1 MNNITPD
8 EFSGTKGFFASLAKY
23 YSDFL
28 ANDFKKTRLPKR
40 RYSLKD
46 RKGKRIGT
54 SLKHFSGFYRIINS
68 ALQTKNLASSDI
80 SYRTININKGQYTAH
95 LDSLTVK
102 SIKAEIN
109 SIKEDDFQDFIKS
122 YIEQIT
128 IRVKKEKLDA
138 VLFTESLI
146 ESLGLGLKRHI
157 IFNLLERLQP
167 YFEKSPNN
175 PVDKLIEIED
185 ELTETLLAAF
195 EEESSIAVTSL
206 LVDKD
211 DKPLRKLIN
220 DKFELSVIKKNLQI
234 YFDTFSVEDLYDNF
248 REMLANS
255 ELIDKVEFYLNLGE
269 ASYKNNKFPIYFIP
283 LEVEKKQGTISLS
296 ISNILY
302 VNKKAIDYISQDI
315 MRKLE
320 KSVPSY
326 VKDRV
331 VYIEDN
337 ASIYSMANDLI
348 SKIMDSFNLGGT
360 MNFGNQM
367 TPEVKN
373 TEIRVSTNLSISLF
387 DKSDES
393 MMNDYEALLTGLEGG
408 GELKEFFE
416 NLISN
421 FLFKNPKDIV
431 EEVDDE
437 WESLSTSNKLIYNSP
452 LPLAEEQRKI
462 LEAIEKKEAKYI
474 AVQGPPGTGKSH
486 TITAIAFNAIL
497 EEKSLL
503 ILSDTKEALD
513 VVENKLNQSLAK
525 VRVDKDFQNPIL
537 RLGKTGSNYAQLMKP
552 ATIEKIKIS
561 YNSTKSEQER
571 VQKKLNDVSKSLEKN
586 INKEIKQV
594 DDFPGENLAKYNFLA
609 DTIHEKYKN
618 IKSINIDQIF
628 DIIESDKIDL
638 FNSLFYFFSAFNKN
652 LELNLKGLDVFAD
665 SIDGFIKLNE
675 FITYVNSFE
684 DTSFFY
690 QFPKISLL
698 KITKIRKVLRELEN
712 EKGIF
717 GYFFA
722 REAID
727 KATQN
732 IYKITGKNIKNIKSN
747 IPELRNLL
755 IVAEDF
761 FKFLKKYKFTN
772 EQINLLNE
780 FNFTDLKE
788 LSKNELIA
796 IDSLSDKKIDKF
808 FKKSIKNIKYLFT
821 DTSETPKLED
831 LTNDVLEI
839 SNLKN
844 ELVGYFEKLT
854 ETNFLQNKSK
864 IEELNT
870 AKLAHII
877 DKRLIKFHQDNKA
890 TAKTLGKIIRKKGKF
905 PTDSFPVLKTA
916 FPCIIAGLRDYADY
930 IPLEEN
936 LFDIIV
942 IDEASQVSIAQA
954 LPAIM
959 RSKKMIVLGD
969 REQFSNIKTSTASKD
984 INNSYTKSLREDFN
998 SNFPDPGLEALER
1011 INVFNVTNSVMEFF
1025 EMISNYNIMLRKHFR
1040 SYPEMISF
1048 SSKYFY
1054 KNNLQPMKILDKP
1067 VSDVIVFS
1075 EVKAEKLDLIKNIN
1089 SYECEYIIT
1098 QLEDLIISDTPP
1110 SVAIIT
1116 PFTDQQTY
1124 ITKEIYN
1131 HPKIDD
1137 FKSKLNIR
1145 IFTFDTCQGEERDI
1159 IFYSMVASYQQDKL
1173 IHIFPKS
1180 IDKDLIDDQIDG
1192 NKRMQR
1198 LNVGFSRAKEKIVI
1212 VHSKPIEEFTGA
1224 IGEALRHYK
1233 NVLETSYEMP
1243 TEADTDQK
1251 SKMEGKLL
1259 NWIKQTSI
1267 LEELRGNFRL
1277 KTQFKVGEYL
1287 KRIDPHYT
1295 NPRYEVDFLL
1305 QIKTNEADKYHNIII
1320 EYDGL
1325 KEHFTDLEN
1334 INSGN
1339 FEYYMR
1345 EEDIERQK
1353 VLESYGYHMIRVN
1366 KFNLGKDEVST
1377 IDKRIR
1383 DLISLLNNKGSNELI
1398 DELKKKSKLAEEGLK
1413 DGTKKLCNKCS
1424 KYLDIEKYFRDE
1436 RLKSKY
1442 GIVCKDCKVPRE
1454 PFYGRRYRRKY
1465 Y

>member
-1 MNNITPD
+1 
-8 EFSGTKGFFASLAKY
+8 
-23 YSDFL
+23 
-28 ANDFKKTRLPKR
+28 
-40 RYSLKD
+40 
-46 RKGKRIGT
+46 
-54 SLKHFSGFYRIINS
+54 
-68 ALQTKNLASSDI
+68 
-80 SYRTININKGQYTAH
+80 
-95 LDSLTVK
+95 
-102 SIKAEIN
+102 
-109 SIKEDDFQDFIKS
+109 
-122 YIEQIT
+122 
-128 IRVKKEKLDA
+128 
-138 VLFTESLI
+138 
-146 ESLGLGLKRHI
+146 
-157 IFNLLERLQP
+157 
-167 YFEKSPNN
+167 
-175 PVDKLIEIED
+175 
-185 ELTETLLAAF
+185 
-195 EEESSIAVTSL
+195 
-206 LVDKD
+206 
-211 DKPLRKLIN
+211 
-220 DKFELSVIKKNLQI
+220 
-234 YFDTFSVEDLYDNF
+234 
-248 REMLANS
+248 
-255 ELIDKVEFYLNLGE
+255 
-269 ASYKNNKFPIYFIP
+269 
-283 LEVEKKQGTISLS
+283 
-296 ISNILY
+296 
-302 VNKKAIDYISQDI
+302 
-315 MRKLE
+315 
-320 KSVPSY
+320 
-326 VKDRV
+326 
-331 VYIEDN
+331 
-337 ASIYSMANDLI
+337 
-348 SKIMDSFNLGGT
+348 
-360 MNFGNQM
+360 
-367 TPEVKN
+367 
-373 TEIRVSTNLSISLF
+373 
-387 DKSDES
+387 
-393 MMNDYEALLTGLEGG
+393 
-408 GELKEFFE
+408 
-416 NLISN
+416 
-421 FLFKNPKDIV
+421 
-431 EEVDDE
+431 
-437 WESLSTSNKLIYNSP
+437 
-452 LPLAEEQRKI
+452 
-462 LEAIEKKEAKYI
+462 
-474 AVQGPPGTGKSH
+474 
-486 TITAIAFNAIL
+486 
-497 EEKSLL
+497 
-503 ILSDTKEALD
+503 
-513 VVENKLNQSLAK
+513 
-525 VRVDKDFQNPIL
+525 
-537 RLGKTGSNYAQLMKP
+537 
-552 ATIEKIKIS
+552 
-561 YNSTKSEQER
+561 
-571 VQKKLNDVSKSLEKN
+571 
-586 INKEIKQV
+586 
-594 DDFPGENLAKYNFLA
+594 
-609 DTIHEKYKN
+609 
-618 IKSINIDQIF
+618 
-628 DIIESDKIDL
+628 
-638 FNSLFYFFSAFNKN
+638 
-652 LELNLKGLDVFAD
+652 
-665 SIDGFIKLNE
+665 
-675 FITYVNSFE
+675 
-684 DTSFFY
+684 
-690 QFPKISLL
+690 
-698 KITKIRKVLRELEN
+698 
-712 EKGIF
+712 
-717 GYFFA
+717 
-722 REAID
+722 
-727 KATQN
+727 
-732 IYKITGKNIKNIKSN
+732 
-747 IPELRNLL
+747 
-755 IVAEDF
+755 
-761 FKFLKKYKFTN
+761 
-772 EQINLLNE
+772 
-780 FNFTDLKE
+780 
-788 LSKNELIA
+788 
-796 IDSLSDKKIDKF
+796 
-808 FKKSIKNIKYLFT
+808 
-821 DTSETPKLED
+821 
-831 LTNDVLEI
+831 
-839 SNLKN
+839 
-844 ELVGYFEKLT
+844 
-854 ETNFLQNKSK
+854 
-864 IEELNT
+864 
-870 AKLAHII
+870 
-877 DKRLIKFHQDNKA
+877 
-890 TAKTLGKIIRKKGKF
+890 
-905 PTDSFPVLKTA
+905 
-916 FPCIIAGLRDYADY
+916 
-930 IPLEEN
+930 
-936 LFDIIV
+936 
-942 IDEASQVSIAQA
+942 
-954 LPAIM
+954 
-959 RSKKMIVLGD
+959 
-969 REQFSNIKTSTASKD
+969 
-984 INNSYTKSLREDFN
+984 
-998 SNFPDPGLEALER
+998 
-1011 INVFNVTNSVMEFF
+1011 
-1025 EMISNYNIMLRKHFR
+1025 MLRKHFR